1 MSYKLFFIIK
11 NYKIKKDKKLYAWD
25 RKIKKNTKNSLKK
38 RKKCLYFFN
47 IIKIIIEI
55 WKKKIII
62 KVYNYKH
69 MIYVMR
75 LDGKKYWVNP
85 HMIESME
92 STPDLTLTMLSG
104 RKIIVKNS
112 PEDLIEKIIKYR
124 RDIGIERQEV
134 L

>member
-1 MSYKLFFIIK
+1 
-11 NYKIKKDKKLYAWD
+11 
-25 RKIKKNTKNSLKK
+25 
-38 RKKCLYFFN
+38 
-47 IIKIIIEI
+47 
-55 WKKKIII
+55 
-62 KVYNYKH
+62 
-69 MIYVMR
+69 MIDVLR

-112 PEDLIEKIIKYR
+112 PEELIEKIIEYR
-124 RDIGIERQEV
+124 QKIGVDRQEV